1 MVWSCSMTGKTNLTY
16 AEALA
21 SEQAA
26 RKSIQ
31 DFPYELRT
39 PVLYLATKTK
49 RTAFGDVAEDVFMF
63 VKDRYFVGEIVES
76 SFTDNQWKESHIL
89 QVIAPTEEQ
98 IQADTKKKM

>member
-1 MVWSCSMTGKTNLTY
+1 MVWSCQMTGKANLTY

-21 SEQAA
+21 SENAA
-26 RKSIQ
+26 RKTLK
-31 DFPYELRT
+31 DFPVALRA

-49 RTAFGDVAEDVFMF
+49 RTGFSELAEDVGSF

-76 SFTDNQWKESHIL
+76 TFNDKDWRESHVL

-98 IQADTKKKM
+98 VVADSKKKT

>member
-1 MVWSCSMTGKTNLTY
+1 MVWSCSMTGKSNLTY
-16 AEALA
+16 AEALN
-21 SEQAA
+21 SERAA

-39 PVLYLATKTK
+39 PVLYLACKTK
-49 RTAFGDVAEDVFMF
+49 RTAFSDMVEDVFSF

-76 SFTDNQWKESHIL
+76 TFTENNWRESHVL

-98 IQADTKKKM
+98 IAANKNKV

>member
-1 MVWSCSMTGKTNLTY
+1 MTGKTNLTY

-39 PVLYLATKTK
+39 PVLYLASKTR
-49 RTAFGDVAEDVFMF
+49 RTGFGEMADDIFSF
-63 VKDRYFVGEIVES
+63 IKDRYFVGEIVES
-76 SFTDNQWKESHIL
+76 SFTENNWRESHIL

-98 IQADTKKKM
+98 IQADAKKKV